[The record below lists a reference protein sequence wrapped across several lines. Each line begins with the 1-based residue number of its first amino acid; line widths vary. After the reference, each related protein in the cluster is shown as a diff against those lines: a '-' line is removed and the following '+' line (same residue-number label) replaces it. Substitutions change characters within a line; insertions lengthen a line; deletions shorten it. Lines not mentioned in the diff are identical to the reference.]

1 MLGYMQS
8 QRACSACRG
17 TGRIVKTPCK
27 NCNGKGYIKVNK
39 KLEVNIPAG
48 IDSMQRI
55 ILRREGSAGRNGGAN
70 GDLIIEVQVKAHSL
84 FERDGNNLYCDI
96 PITFAEA
103 ALGAEINVP
112 VLSPDKEKAT
122 EKYTIPEGTQ
132 TGTRFT
138 LRGKGIQDIN
148 TKRRG
153 DLIFTVV
160 VDTPQNLNADQ
171 KNLLRSFASSL
182 GETNNKKTGA
192 FFKKFFNR

>member
-1 MLGYMQS
+1 M
-8 QRACSACRG
+8 
-17 TGRIVKTPCK
+17 
-27 NCNGKGYIKVNK
+27 
-39 KLEVNIPAG
+39 IP
-48 IDSMQRI
+48 
-55 ILRREGSAGRNGGAN
+55 
-70 GDLIIEVQVKAHSL
+70 
-84 FERDGNNLYCDI
+84 
-96 PITFAEA
+96 

-112 VLSPDKEKAT
+112 VLSPDKANAT

-160 VDTPQNLNADQ
+160 VDTPQNLNAEQ
-171 KNLLRSFASSL
+171 KTLLRSFSSSL